1 METVARKGIYVEVNP
16 TSNTAIGDNKELFLH
31 HVMNLNNHELIKE
44 KEIEHEVMVSINSDD
59 PLIFNTNC
67 ENELA
72 YMYHALLEKGY
83 SRERV
88 IAWIEKIREYGI
100 NSSFVKEVRT
110 REELCNEIDI
120 IMQYGRKYLGITR

>member
-1 METVARKGIYVEVNP
+1 
-16 TSNTAIGDNKELFLH
+16 
-31 HVMNLNNHELIKE
+31 
-44 KEIEHEVMVSINSDD
+44 MVSINSDD